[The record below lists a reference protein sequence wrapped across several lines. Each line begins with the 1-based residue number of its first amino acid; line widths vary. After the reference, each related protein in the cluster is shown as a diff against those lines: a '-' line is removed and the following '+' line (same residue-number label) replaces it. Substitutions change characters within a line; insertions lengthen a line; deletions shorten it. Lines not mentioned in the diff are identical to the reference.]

1 MTVNPVTSISTPK
14 ATVNRDSITKQK
26 HQVSIGL
33 NKSLTLND
41 IWQPV
46 EFDWY
51 LRWKEYVA
59 FDTVGTDN
67 RSDEVSVALLY
78 RFFVATVASEV
89 CVVFQLYVSV
99 I

>member
-1 MTVNPVTSISTPK
+1 MTVNPVTSSSTPK
-14 ATVNRDSITKQK
+14 ATVNRETLTKQK

-59 FDTVGTDN
+59 FDVVGPDN
-67 RSDEVSVALLY
+67 RSDEVRVALFYYFLVD
-78 RFFVATVASEV
+78 VAAREECVAFEFRISD
-89 CVVFQLYVSV
+89 

>member
-1 MTVNPVTSISTPK
+1 MTVNPVTSSSTPK
-14 ATVNRDSITKQK
+14 ATVNRDTITKQK

-33 NKSLTLND
+33 NKSLTLHD

-59 FDTVGTDN
+59 FDVVGVDN
-67 RSDEVSVALLY
+67 RSDEVSVALL
-78 RFFVATVASEV
+78 S
-89 CVVFQLYVSV
+89 
-99 I
+99 